1 MRCTSCPLC
10 RMRELQQLVE
20 INSGEEMEHPGRL
33 QQAGAPKEQA
43 KKPYVKP
50 RCLSEPIYET
60 LALACGK
67 IGGQSALCN
76 AVPRRS

>member
-1 MRCTSCPLC
+1 
-10 RMRELQQLVE
+10 
-20 INSGEEMEHPGRL
+20 MEKPGGQHQTKRPG
-33 QQAGAPKEQA
+33 QQA

-50 RCLSEPIYET
+50 QCLSEPIYET

>member
-1 MRCTSCPLC
+1 MDCTRFLC
-10 RMRELQQLVE
+10 YRIRDRRRPVGIEP
-20 INSGEEMEHPGRL
+20 GEGMEQPRRT
-33 QQAGAPKEQA
+33 QQAGGSKPGA

-50 RCLSEPIYET
+50 SCVSEPIYET

-67 IGGQSALCN
+67 IPGQSALCN

>member
-1 MRCTSCPLC
+1 
-10 RMRELQQLVE
+10 
-20 INSGEEMEHPGRL
+20 MEQTKKSAERVGGDS
-33 QQAGAPKEQA
+33 AD

-50 RCLSEPIYET
+50 GCVSEPIYET

-67 IGGQSALCN
+67 LPGQQGICH

>member
-1 MRCTSCPLC
+1 LDL
-10 RMRELQQLVE
+10 EKQ
-20 INSGEEMEHPGRL
+20 MEQTKKKAERGGGDT
-33 QQAGAPKEQA
+33 AN

-50 RCLSEPIYET
+50 GCVSEPIYET

-67 IGGQSALCN
+67 LPGQQGICH